1 MLKAKDK
8 QASRG
13 NWITFAIVLALT
25 LITMVLENVMSPGSL
40 LFTVIKKGAVYSLV
54 AVSMNLLNGFTG
66 LFSLGQAGFMLL
78 GAYAYAIF
86 MIPDAAREGVYYLF
100 GGSSVHFSF
109 QEMFQHLFG
118 TSGFGGGVSLVLGV
132 LVAIIFAGLVA
143 ALFAYLIG
151 LPVLRLKSD
160 YLAIATL
167 GFAEILRAI
176 FQWQALGKVTNG
188 ANILKGYPTFADF
201 NITNAAGK
209 VVFRLSAVM
218 PILLA
223 GGCIFII
230 VLLINSSYGR
240 AFKAIRDDEIA
251 AEAMGVNLEKHK
263 SLSFVISSFFAG
275 VSGALFAMFATT
287 VQAKVFTSAM
297 TYEILLIVVIGGIGS
312 ITGSVLGSFLYVACS
327 EWWLRFLDNPTM
339 IGTFKVPLLGHGF
352 RMVVFSVVIMVI
364 VLFYRQGLMG
374 TKEFSWDAIFAFFG
388 KIGRFFKNLF
398 TGQKAVKGGAANE

>member
-1 MLKAKDK
+1 MLNEKKSK
-8 QASRG
+8 RG
-13 NWITFAIVLALT
+13 TVIALLCALAL
-25 LITMVLENVMSPGSL
+25 LALVILLENTMKPTGM
-40 LFTVIKKGAVYSLV
+40 LFTVLKKGAVYALV

-78 GAYAYAIF
+78 GAYTYAILT
-86 MIPDAAREGVYYLF
+86 IPTADREAVYYLYN
-100 GGSSVHFSF
+100 GSAVNFSLP
-109 QEMFQHLFG
+109 EL
-118 TSGFGGGVSLVLGV
+118 FGGGAVGLVLGV
-132 LVAIIFAGLVA
+132 LLALFLGGCVA
-143 ALFAYLIG
+143 AAVAWLIG

-167 GFAEILRAI
+167 GFAEILRAVI
-176 FQWQALGKVTNG
+176 QWEKLGPLTN
-188 ANILKGYPTFADF
+188 ASNILRKFTGYD
-201 NITNAAGK
+201 
-209 VVFRLSAVM
+209 S
-218 PILLA
+218 ILFPFIVS
-223 GGCIFII
+223 GVCIAII
-230 VLLINSSYGR
+230 VLLINSTYGR
-240 AFKAIRDDEIA
+240 AFKAIREDEIA
-251 AEAMGVNLEKHK
+251 AEAMGINLMKHK
-263 SLSFVISSFFAG
+263 MLSFCTSSFFAG
-275 VSGALFAMFATT
+275 IGGALLAMFQFNAHAKNFTT
-287 VQAKVFTSAM
+287 AM